1 VTEIILVHGIGQ
13 EQRSADWLESQWL
26 PSLAGGVRTAGHP
39 ELADALWRYAR
50 PGAPTTRM
58 AYYADLFR
66 RADQQGSAADVVGF
80 STPDRQ
86 RVIDDLLA
94 ELIANAGARAQ
105 GPNDQR
111 EVEQAL
117 RVLRGDVPDTQ
128 GLGVLAR
135 PLLNALLRIGPFARL
150 GHAVAERFLV
160 AALRQVT
167 LYLTDPEIRQ
177 AAQQRVLSLVDVDTK
192 VVIAHSLGTVV
203 AFEALHRVDHPIPLL
218 ITLGS
223 PLGMRTLIHGR
234 LHPQPACVPPTVKR
248 WVNIA
253 DRDDLVAS
261 TLDLTP
267 LFAGGDG
274 VLENHS
280 TVDNGSK
287 PHEATYYLGKAV
299 VGGPLAEVCHSGD
312 GLGDPSATSAS
323 A

>member
-1 VTEIILVHGIGQ
+1 
-13 EQRSADWLESQWL
+13 
-26 PSLAGGVRTAGHP
+26 
-39 ELADALWRYAR
+39 
-50 PGAPTTRM
+50 M

-66 RADQQGSAADVVGF
+66 RADQQGSAADLAEFHTSGQ
-80 STPDRQ
+80 Q
-86 RVIDDLLA
+86 RVLDDLLA
-94 ELIANAGARAQ
+94 ELVANAAARAHD
-105 GPNDQR
+105 PNDQR
-111 EVEQAL
+111 EAEQA
-117 RVLRGDVPDTQ
+117 RHVLRGDVSDAQ
-128 GLGVLAR
+128 GLGALAR

-177 AAQQRVLSLVDVDTK
+177 TAQQRVLALVDADTK
-192 VVIAHSLGTVV
+192 VIIAHSLGTVV
-203 AFEALHRVDHPIPLL
+203 AFEALHRVDQPVPLL

-234 LHPQPACVPPTVKR
+234 LRPQPTSVPPTAKR

-287 PHEATYYLGKAV
+287 PHEATYYLGKEV
-299 VGGPLAEVCHSGD
+299 VGGPLAEVCHVR
-312 GLGDPSATSAS
+312 
-323 A
+323 